1 MQEINETK
9 INRTY
14 KDSLFR
20 FIFKGDNE
28 KSRRWL
34 LSLYNALRGSNYE
47 DSSQLEITTLEDVIY
62 ISVKNDLSFLIND
75 EMYLFEHQS
84 TVNPNML
91 KIENPLKKIVRQY
104 NFLGLSRKQLGA
116 RLASDGHKQK
126 ISTVLA

>member
-47 DSSQLEITTLEDVIY
+47 DTSQLEITTLEDVIY

-84 TVNPNML
+84 TVNPNKL

>member
-1 MQEINETK
+1 MSEINNVT
-9 INRTY
+9 INRNY

-47 DSSQLEITTLEDVIY
+47 DTSQLEITTLEDVIY
-62 ISVKNDLSFLIND
+62 ISIKNDISFLIND

-116 RLASDGHKQK
+116 RLASDGH
-126 ISTVLA
+126 

>member
-1 MQEINETK
+1 MPATQTHFAVPYGQYAAK
-9 INRTY
+9 AAY
-14 KDSLFR
+14 R
-20 FIFKGDNE
+20 FALLN
-28 KSRRWL
+28 SRARWL

-47 DSSQLEITTLEDVIY
+47 DTSQLEITTLEDVIY
-62 ISVKNDLSFLIND
+62 ISIKNDISFLIND

-116 RLASDGHKQK
+116 RLASDGH
-126 ISTVLA
+126 

>member
-1 MQEINETK
+1 MSEINNVT
-9 INRTY
+9 INRNY

-47 DSSQLEITTLEDVIY
+47 DTSQLEITTLEDVIY
-62 ISVKNDLSFLIND
+62 ISIKNDISFLIND

-91 KIENPLKKIVRQY
+91 KIENPKK
-104 NFLGLSRKQLGA
+104 LC
-116 RLASDGHKQK
+116 D
-126 ISTVLA
+126 STIF

>member
-47 DSSQLEITTLEDVIY
+47 DTSQLEITTLEDVIY

-84 TVNPNML
+84 TVNPNMPVRGL
-91 KIENPLKKIVRQY
+91 LYFSKLYENFITNKNLNIYGGKLIKLPTPKYIV
-104 NFLGLSRKQLGA
+104 F
-116 RLASDGHKQK
+116 
-126 ISTVLA
+126 

>member
-47 DSSQLEITTLEDVIY
+47 DTSQLEITTLEDVIY

-104 NFLGLSRKQLGA
+104 NFLGLSRKQVGS
-116 RLASDGHKQK
+116 RLASDGH
-126 ISTVLA
+126 

>member
-1 MQEINETK
+1 MSEINNVT
-9 INRTY
+9 INRNY

-47 DSSQLEITTLEDVIY
+47 DTSQLEITTLEDVIY
-62 ISVKNDLSFLIND
+62 ISIKNDISFLIND

-84 TVNPNML
+84 TFPNL
-91 KIENPLKKIVRQY
+91 QI
-104 NFLGLSRKQLGA
+104 
-116 RLASDGHKQK
+116 QK
-126 ISTVLA
+126 VHFHTSMQQP

>member
-1 MQEINETK
+1 MSEINNVT
-9 INRTY
+9 INRNY
-14 KDSLFR
+14 KDRLFR

-47 DSSQLEITTLEDVIY
+47 DTSQLEITTLEDVIY
-62 ISVKNDLSFLIND
+62 ISIKNDISFLIND

-116 RLASDGHKQK
+116 RLASDGH
-126 ISTVLA
+126 